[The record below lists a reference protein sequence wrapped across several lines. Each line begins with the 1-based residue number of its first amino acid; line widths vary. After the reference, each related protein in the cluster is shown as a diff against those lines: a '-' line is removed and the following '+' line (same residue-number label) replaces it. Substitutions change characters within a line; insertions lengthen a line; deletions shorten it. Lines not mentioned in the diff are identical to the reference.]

1 LNSLPEVKRFLHEQA
16 QFFERVEVQYVG
28 GDPVA
33 HFLDAEGATVESV
46 PLAPFNMDEI
56 SALLKSKGFKHWEE
70 QYHTEI

>member
-16 QFFERVEVQYVG
+16 SLYERVEVQYVG
-28 GDPVA
+28 GDPIA

-46 PLAPFNMDEI
+46 PLAALKMDEI
-56 SALLKSKGFKHWEE
+56 GELLKSKGFKSFHD